1 MLRCCLIHITIIILR
16 RILSL
21 VRLCSRLG
29 LGLLESYLCDLFF
42 IFSLIFSVI
51 NHITSLKKARLMML
65 MAIMN
70 CFSGMIEQR
79 KAFSLISSRDH
90 CQRSHQCKS
99 LARREQD
106 LNNLSSGFGEWSC
119 AILTKI
125 CLCEWRCVVVYK
137 NMEFL
142 KYLQKFYFGMITQMK
157 KANNFHVS
165 LTLLLNVCLFF
176 ANFSLA
182 LPMKV
187 LLIKK
192 RVLLQKRK
200 SLVLN

>member
-1 MLRCCLIHITIIILR
+1 MR

-29 LGLLESYLCDLFF
+29 LGLLEFYLCDLFF

-70 CFSGMIEQR
+70 CFSGMIEQQ

-90 CQRSHQCKS
+90 CQRSHQRKS

-106 LNNLSSGFGEWSC
+106 LNNSSSGFDEWSC

-142 KYLQKFYFGMITQMK
+142 KYLQKFYFWMITQMK
-157 KANNFHVS
+157 KENNFHVQPHA
-165 LTLLLNVCLFF
+165 F
-176 ANFSLA
+176 A
-182 LPMKV
+182 KR
-187 LLIKK
+187 LLIFC
-192 RVLLQKRK
+192 QF
-200 SLVLN
+200 